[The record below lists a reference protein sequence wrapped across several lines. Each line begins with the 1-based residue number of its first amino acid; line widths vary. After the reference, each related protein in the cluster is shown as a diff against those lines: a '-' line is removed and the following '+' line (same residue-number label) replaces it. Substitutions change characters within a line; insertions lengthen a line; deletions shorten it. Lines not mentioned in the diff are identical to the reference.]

1 MMKVTVQ
8 SMATAMAL
16 FGGALS
22 NPVNSYGAESLVF
35 RVPAAVAYDS
45 LHNIHVDIS
54 KDFEGHIEIVHGSC
68 DIADIKD
75 GHHKIGSA
83 FVRRDARPD
92 RFVWTIPED
101 ALHHGCLHGYSNN
114 QLIGRSAPI
123 AITEPLHKRETISEV
138 ADMSGP
144 WFDGVAAMA
153 NKIDTAV
160 NAEEAKNKSIA
171 IVGGGMSG
179 LLTSL
184 LLDSVGMHNWHIHEA
199 SGRIGGRIRTKYLAG
214 TTKDDYQYQEMG

>member
-1 MMKVTVQ
+1 MMQVTAQ
-8 SMATAMAL
+8 TMAVAMVL
-16 FGGALS
+16 SSGVLS
-22 NPVNSYGAESLVF
+22 NPVGAYGAESLVF

-45 LHNIHVDIS
+45 LHNIHVEIS

-68 DIADIKD
+68 DMADIED

-83 FVRRDARPD
+83 FVTPGSRPD

-101 ALHHGCLHGYSNN
+101 ALHHGCLHGYSNG
-114 QLIGRSAPI
+114 QLIARSSPI
-123 AITEPLHKRETISEV
+123 AIKEPFHKRETISEV

-144 WFDGVAAMA
+144 WFDGVAAMSG
-153 NKIDTAV
+153 KQTTSV
-160 NAEEAKNKSIA
+160 VSEEAKNKSIA

-184 LLDSVGMHNWHIHEA
+184 LLDSIGMHNWHIHEA
-199 SGRIGGRIRTKYLAG
+199 SGRIGGRIRTKYLAE
-214 TTKDDYQYQEMG
+214 TKPEDYQYQEMG